1 MSWILWLYHLVGG
14 LSRYIGE
21 LQMDLEYSRQQ
32 GLNSNIT
39 NSKVNMFV
47 NKEMA
52 VISKFIFVIQFY
64 LGVQMPKH
72 IYM

>member
-1 MSWILWLYHLVGG
+1 MSWILWLLPLVGA
-14 LSRYIGE
+14 LSRYIEE

-47 NKEMA
+47 NREMA
-52 VISKFIFVIQFY
+52 VIFKFIFVIQFY
-64 LGVQMPKH
+64 LGVQIPKH

>member
-1 MSWILWLYHLVGG
+1 MSWILWLLPLVGYIG
-14 LSRYIGE
+14 YIGE
-21 LQMDLEYSRQQ
+21 LQMDMEYSRQQ

-39 NSKVNMFV
+39 NSKVDMFV
-47 NKEMA
+47 NREMA
-52 VISKFIFVIQFY
+52 VIFKFIFVIQFY